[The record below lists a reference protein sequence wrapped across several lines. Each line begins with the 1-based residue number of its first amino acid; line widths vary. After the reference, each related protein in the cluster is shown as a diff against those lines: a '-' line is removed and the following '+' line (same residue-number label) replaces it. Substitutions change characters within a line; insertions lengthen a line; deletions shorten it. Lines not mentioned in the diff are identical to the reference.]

1 MQSARPLNWSLLSR
15 ARWFTPPLIIN
26 LRPPFSSFFSFSS
39 FDSFLRFVTRIRS
52 SFARKGGIMLD
63 ARYWGRTMGYFNTV
77 YRGGEAGLGSNK
89 CDSDMIV
96 GKDACAGR
104 KYWKWFIWKGMERK
118 DRDGRREEKRN
129 CRANCACV
137 CVCKWRRG
145 GGRKEGRR
153 EIVSR
158 DFWQGGVRA
167 SATTW
172 NSKWK
177 MEKVWTSV

>member
-1 MQSARPLNWSLLSR
+1 
-15 ARWFTPPLIIN
+15 
-26 LRPPFSSFFSFSS
+26 
-39 FDSFLRFVTRIRS
+39 
-52 SFARKGGIMLD
+52 MLD

-137 CVCKWRRG
+137 CVCVCAFASEG
-145 GGRKEGRR
+145 EGVEGRKEGEKSFHGIFDR
-153 EIVSR
+153 EAYALAQQLETR
-158 DFWQGGVRA
+158 NG
-167 SATTW
+167 
-172 NSKWK
+172 KWK
-177 MEKVWTSV
+177 RFERRFSEIFRVLIGRYWSSAS